1 MKINR
6 SYRVTRRLGS
16 PRAAHKLALIC
27 VLTLTLSLIIGSPS
41 LTERLGHPALATPSV
56 VPSASPSPTPSA
68 EARSD
73 FWFGS
78 YGRVGLS
85 SDLQGGEGQPR
96 QVTSYASR
104 LIEDHYLELDFGYHA
119 YRGALGEVDTVLTLA
134 LFDRFFHY
142 SGQADAQLAIRRAF
156 VEARRLW
163 GTSLWL
169 SIGSRWLRGN
179 DIYLMN
185 FWPLDDLNS
194 MGITL
199 GHRGTSVDAFLH
211 VGVNRLSRREQEQ
224 YIAVP
229 SASGF
234 GAEEILLL
242 NRQRL
247 ITALLYEQRVS
258 IGRRG
263 GWKWKLYGE
272 LHALPQGTRALEGGF
287 SDRETLPDDL
297 GLIAGLQ
304 LGLWGLAHQENHLN
318 LWLRYARGLTIY
330 DELGVPQGLDLN
342 RRSWAAEELRIAL
355 AGHVRWRQL
364 SAQFGGYLRRYL
376 DADRVRVDFDDRV
389 EGSIVFR
396 PQLNFGIFTPAVE
409 GSVQMSQAMGAN
421 PLDLTRETA
430 KIYQFALIPA
440 LSFGEE
446 IGTFTRPQLRLIYA
460 ISWLNDAALARFAP
474 EDPRASQDVTHHL
487 GARAEWW
494 FGRGGGY

>member
-6 SYRVTRRLGS
+6 PYRVTRRLGS
-16 PRAAHKLALIC
+16 RRAHHKLALIC
-27 VLTLTLSLIIGSPS
+27 VCIITLSFTLEAPS
-41 LTERLGHPALATPSV
+41 LTESLSQSALAIPTV
-56 VPSASPSPTPSA
+56 VPSVSPSSTLST

-85 SDLQGGEGQPR
+85 SDLQGGEGLPR
-96 QVTSYASR
+96 QITPYASR
-104 LIEDHYLELDFGYHA
+104 LIEDHYLELDFGYQA

-134 LFDRFFHY
+134 FFDRFFHY

-194 MGITL
+194 MGITI
-199 GHRGTSVDAFLH
+199 GHRGISAEAFLH
-211 VGVNRLSRREQEQ
+211 IGVNRLSRPEQEQ

-229 SASGF
+229 SARGF

-247 ITALLYEQRVS
+247 ITALLYERRTS
-258 IGRRG
+258 IGARG

-272 LHALPQGTRALEGGF
+272 LHALPQGRRALEGGF
-287 SDRETLPDDL
+287 SERETLPDDL

-318 LWLRYARGLTIY
+318 LWFRYARGLTIY
-330 DELGVPQGLDLN
+330 DELGVPEGLDLN
-342 RRSWAAEELRIAL
+342 RRSWAAEELRVAL
-355 AGHVRWRQL
+355 AGHIRWRKL

-376 DADRVRVDFDDRV
+376 DSDRVRVDFDDRV
-389 EGSIVFR
+389 EGSVVIR
-396 PQLNFGIFTPAVE
+396 PQLNFGAVTPAVE
-409 GSVQMSQAMGAN
+409 GAVQVSQAMGAN

-430 KIYQFALIPA
+430 KIYQLALIPA
-440 LSFGEE
+440 LSFGED

-474 EDPRASQDVTHHL
+474 EDPRASEDMTHYL